1 MSFLL
6 QVGQW
11 LISPGHWQGLNGI
24 PNRTLEHIE
33 MSVAATLAAALIAI
47 PIGAILGHSGRGGLI
62 AVNVSNVGRA
72 LPSFAILVIALQF
85 FGIGAKPAFV
95 ALVALAIPPMLTNTY
110 VGFRGVDPEIR
121 EAAKGLGLRP
131 TQVMLRVE
139 LPLALPIVM
148 AGVRTSGVNVVATA
162 TLAALVAWGGL
173 GRYIIDGLG
182 QRDLVQV
189 FAGAVLVAAL
199 SMVAEGFLAGLQW
212 ATTPRG
218 LRQSRLARGRSQDH
232 TVAAA

>member
-1 MSFLL
+1 
-6 QVGQW
+6 
-11 LISPGHWQGLNGI
+11 
-24 PNRTLEHIE
+24 
-33 MSVAATLAAALIAI
+33 
-47 PIGAILGHSGRGGLI
+47 
-62 AVNVSNVGRA
+62 
-72 LPSFAILVIALQF
+72 
-85 FGIGAKPAFV
+85 
-95 ALVALAIPPMLTNTY
+95 MLTNTY

-131 TQVMLRVE
+131 IQVILRVE

-199 SMVAEGFLAGLQW
+199 SMVAEGFLAALQW

-218 LRQSRLARGRSQDH
+218 LRQSVRGRSQDRS
-232 TVAAA
+232 VATA